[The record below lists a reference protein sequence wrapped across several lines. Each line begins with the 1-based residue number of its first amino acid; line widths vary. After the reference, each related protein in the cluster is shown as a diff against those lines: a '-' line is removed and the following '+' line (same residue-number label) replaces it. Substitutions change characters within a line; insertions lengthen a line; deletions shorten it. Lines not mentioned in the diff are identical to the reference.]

1 MAMLHLKAKNSECK
15 SIRNFLYIKVLL
27 MLSFSVLCKKSRRG
41 RYKVRGDI
49 LLYSNYFLSRSN
61 FYLAK
66 FTFAFVSG
74 I

>member
-41 RYKVRGDI
+41 RYKVRGDMVKVI
-49 LLYSNYFLSRSN
+49 RVEARFRFKSTLR
-61 FYLAK
+61 
-66 FTFAFVSG
+66 
-74 I
+74 